1 MGQEFLNIIEKLKT
15 AGDKVAIS
23 VFDNEKIKKV
33 VIATFGNDLI
43 SKYGS
48 IENFFEDINSKGHK
62 DIAIQE
68 YQKNGTGMK
77 RIGDAL
83 RFNFSPKKQSNSAI
97 VHEATPIPV
106 HPQPAFGLAG
116 TGLGFAEIMQLN
128 TNSVLKE
135 KLEERNVY
143 LEQRVKDL
151 ESQVYDLKEEKLAS
165 KYDSDNK
172 SNQADLFKEIIK
184 AAPMLLGAFSKPSG
198 GLNAPATQVATSNL
212 SEAKVELID
221 LIGSPNVSD
230 AMAEVLFSIIEKIH
244 TVQGFYENLDS
255 LLNPKITENEP
266 AS

>member
-15 AGDKVAIS
+15 AGDKFAIS

-33 VIATFGNDLI
+33 VIATYGNDLI
-43 SKYGS
+43 SQYGS
-48 IENFFEDINSKGHK
+48 IENFFEEINSKGHT

-106 HPQPAFGLAG
+106 HKQPAFLAG

-128 TNSVLKE
+128 TNSVLKDRFE
-135 KLEERNVY
+135 VENEFLKK
-143 LEQRVKDL
+143 RVKDL
-151 ESQVYDLKEEKLAS
+151 EGQVYDLKEEKLAS

-184 AAPMLLGAFSKPSG
+184 AAPMLLGAFSKSNT
-198 GLNAPATQVATSNL
+198 GLNAPQVQNSNHQV
-212 SEAKVELID
+212 SEVKADLID
-221 LIGSPNVSD
+221 LISSPNVSD

-255 LLNPKITENEP
+255 LLNPKIEENEP
-266 AS
+266 TS